1 MTATGIDAV
10 GAAAFMVSSPNSGS
24 IEARIQITECRNPD
38 LVEADSRWTTTDM
51 VAADLQR
58 GDEITGTFDYNGNV
72 GTFTSTDGTEL
83 SYRTGGFNGLDC
95 FIHGNG

>member
-1 MTATGIDAV
+1 
-10 GAAAFMVSSPNSGS
+10 MVSSPNSGS

-38 LVEADSRWTTTDM
+38 LVVADSRWTTTDM
-51 VAADLQR
+51 VAPDVQR
-58 GDEITGTFDYNGNV
+58 GDEITGTFDYDGNV

-95 FIHGNG
+95 FVQANG